1 MCRSKKSSRT
11 ATCGKF
17 CVLVRVHQNLNLE
30 EINLS
35 LVSLGA
41 QGHLNKTKRFTFE
54 DLIHLITLS
63 TTFQNNRQVCVD
75 LFIYKILIIFISSDR
90 TFYYS
95 DTWRLFF
102 RWPFGQPRLD
112 VIHCCGNTCSQ
123 QVKPKEMRTKSIKKY
138 SCIQIQHIQNNWG
151 KKYIYNN
158 IIQRRA
164 AKNNCKKLQKK
175 FK

>member
-75 LFIYKILIIFISSDR
+75 LFIYKILIMFISSFFSNIIKINFSKSR
-90 TFYYS
+90 NVSRETS
-95 DTWRLFF
+95 KLFNNEYLLKIF
-102 RWPFGQPRLD
+102 
-112 VIHCCGNTCSQ
+112 S
-123 QVKPKEMRTKSIKKY
+123 SIKLY
-138 SCIQIQHIQNNWG
+138 
-151 KKYIYNN
+151 
-158 IIQRRA
+158 A
-164 AKNNCKKLQKK
+164 
-175 FK
+175 